1 MAEHSLAQQDRD
13 LPKAGDPREEA
24 VPKLLAR
31 FGGRLH
37 ALARRIC
44 RSEEDADDLVQEVF
58 LTAWRSWD
66 GFEGRANP
74 SSWLWKI
81 AVRACQRMHRRRK
94 GEPERMAS
102 LEELSPF
109 GASEMP
115 DVRRQRTTVLEDLL
129 MREGRERMEEAVAEL
144 PMSFRVPLVLKDI
157 VGFSIDEVAS
167 ILGIKP
173 ATVKTRLHRA
183 RMKLRSAIEEH
194 IPRRP
199 AQPAA
204 YSQQVCLDLLK
215 AKQEALDR
223 GVAFPDDEIICERCR
238 EVFASLD
245 LAHDLCTRLGADNLP
260 KALVD
265 QIHEKMGIRRAS

>member
-1 MAEHSLAQQDRD
+1 MPE
-13 LPKAGDPREEA
+13 
-24 VPKLLAR
+24 LLSR

-66 GFEGRANP
+66 GFEGRSNP
-74 SSWLWKI
+74 SSWLWTI

-115 DVRRQRTTVLEDLL
+115 DVRRQRASVLEDLL
-129 MREGRERMEEAVAEL
+129 MQEGRERMEEAVAEL
-144 PMSFRVPLVLKDI
+144 PMNFRIPLVLKDI
-157 VGFSIDEVAS
+157 VGFSVDDVAA

-183 RMKLRSAIEEH
+183 RMKLRAAIEEH

-199 AQPAA
+199 AEPVA
-204 YSQQVCLDLLK
+204 YSRQVCLDLLK

-223 GVAFPDDEIICERCR
+223 GVAFPDDDIICERCR

-245 LAHDLCTRLGADNLP
+245 LAHDLCARLGTGTLP
-260 KALVD
+260 KALVEK
-265 QIHEKMGIRRAS
+265 IHEKMGIRRAS